1 MTGASNNVKIVARN
15 RRARHDYYIED
26 TYEAG
31 LALQGTEVK
40 SLRQGECSVTEAYA
54 APRGDE
60 LFIFDMH
67 IPPYEAG
74 NIQNHEP
81 TRPRKLLLHRW
92 QLDRIISRC
101 TQRGYTLIPLCV
113 YFKEGRAKVEI
124 ALAQRRKLWDKRRKT
139 EERQRRRDAK
149 RDLSR

>member
-1 MTGASNNVKIVARN
+1 MKCYGLHWRP
-15 RRARHDYYIED
+15 RAD
-26 TYEAG
+26 
-31 LALQGTEVK
+31 
-40 SLRQGECSVTEAYA
+40 
-54 APRGDE
+54 
-60 LFIFDMH
+60 
-67 IPPYEAG
+67 
-74 NIQNHEP
+74 IQNHEP